1 MGEQKVVFADLAA
14 HLTKKGSAVDDKELA
29 SKTFVGK
36 CIYDWDIERIG
47 LSIRSSPRSSGI
59 RPAFRYLLHTQTR
72 LRIRTVRQSPRCL
85 YAHVCWDVDESSN
98 QLLSI

>member
-36 CIYDWDIERIG
+36 CIYDWDNIQRIG
-47 LSIRSSPRSSGI
+47 VYRFDPHHAQAVSDPH
-59 RPAFRYLLHTQTR
+59 FDTYCT
-72 LRIRTVRQSPRCL
+72 LRRDC
-85 YAHVCWDVDESSN
+85 A
-98 QLLSI
+98 

>member
-36 CIYDWDIERIG
+36 CIYDWDIQRIG
-47 LSIRSSPRSSGI
+47 LSIRSLPRSSGI
-59 RPAFRYLLHTQTR
+59 RPAFRYVLHTQ
-72 LRIRTVRQSPRCL
+72 SPDRALAACML
-85 YAHVCWDVDESSN
+85 NVCWDVDESSN